1 MSMSPDEKLTRIDSA
16 VRGLGEQLLAL
27 MRPYAAELPDAMT
40 RLGYGDPALM
50 RIVRRWQFADRMRAH
65 ARSSGWRAVAA
76 RRARKG

>member
-27 MRPYAAELPDAMT
+27 MRPYAAELPEAM
-40 RLGYGDPALM
+40 RRMGYDDPKFQ
-50 RIVRRWQFADRMRAH
+50 RIVKRWQFNDRMRAH
-65 ARSSGWRAVAA
+65 ARSSGWRAETA